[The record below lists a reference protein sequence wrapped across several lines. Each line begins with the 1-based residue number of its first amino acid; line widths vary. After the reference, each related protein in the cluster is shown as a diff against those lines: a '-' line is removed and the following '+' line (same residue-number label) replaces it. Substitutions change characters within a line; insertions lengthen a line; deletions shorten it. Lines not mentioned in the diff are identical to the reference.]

1 MRYHVFYAWILE
13 HCPSIVRQV
22 KINCYW
28 HHQVVERVAR
38 PPIELFL
45 TGNKQIFV
53 INIENHD
60 ILGQILQGFFKLYIL
75 VGWPNSHSQ
84 KRQKSWKLSSTK
96 LICSTSGFQMLS
108 LWSPLVLLMRNLAK
122 VNLRMNI
129 EYWGLLKVLKLGEY
143 LELRPGSCDTSL
155 MELHRESNS
164 SSFAISE
171 STTQLFFV
179 LTLFQKNQTENDS
192 IWQSSH
198 NFTLLWC

>member
-1 MRYHVFYAWILE
+1 MTSWDKFWKV
-13 HCPSIVRQV
+13 
-22 KINCYW
+22 
-28 HHQVVERVAR
+28 
-38 PPIELFL
+38 
-45 TGNKQIFV
+45 
-53 INIENHD
+53 
-60 ILGQILQGFFKLYIL
+60 FFKLYIL

-96 LICSTSGFQMLS
+96 LICSTSGFQLLS

-171 STTQLFFV
+171 STTQFFFRPHIISEKPHWKWQP
-179 LTLFQKNQTENDS
+179 LTELPQFYIAMIMYTRKHERNLKMLPPDLS
-192 IWQSSH
+192 
-198 NFTLLWC
+198 